1 MISLLIRTV
10 ISIGIISCFMFS
22 TLNKSDAKETTI
34 GVVEVQLIMQQ
45 ALAAQSIQTQVE
57 EKRDLYESIVIKEEN
72 RLRELEKE
80 ILRQKSL
87 LTPDSFAKKKQE
99 FDSQVTAHKRY
110 VRERRRIL
118 DQTYADGVRQVQKEL
133 ASIIAIIAQER
144 GISLVIPASQVLY
157 GEVTLLLTKEA
168 LTMLN
173 DKLPRV
179 ELNFPED

>member
-1 MISLLIRTV
+1 MINRFSVPLLANCTV
-10 ISIGIISCFMFS
+10 DLANVASNKKEPDLILTNTRILSTYTEQILTDKEIWISKGRIACIKPKDSYKVFS

-87 LTPDSFAKKKQE
+87 LTPDSF
-99 FDSQVTAHKRY
+99 V
-110 VRERRRIL
+110 
-118 DQTYADGVRQVQKEL
+118 
-133 ASIIAIIAQER
+133 
-144 GISLVIPASQVLY
+144 
-157 GEVTLLLTKEA
+157 
-168 LTMLN
+168 
-173 DKLPRV
+173 
-179 ELNFPED
+179 